1 MKRSPTA
8 YSHHDSHASH
18 RSTRCTPGLAE
29 DLKVLT
35 RRRLFGMVAKAAAGL
50 SLAPVLVGC
59 VTDNAAGD
67 GVDAGTGGDSTT
79 GTATCSTIPDET
91 QGPYPGD
98 GTNGANALT
107 LSGIVRS
114 DIRASVGGA
123 TGVAQGVVLNVTL
136 TLLDSKTCSPLA
148 DRAIYIW
155 HCDRDGNYSMY
166 SAAVAAENYL
176 RGVQVTD
183 AAGQVTFTT
192 IFPGCYSG
200 RWPHIHFE
208 IYPSLASATSGASKI
223 ATSQLA
229 LPKAI
234 CDTVYATSGYS
245 ASVTNLSRITL
256 ATDNVFSDGSTLQIP
271 TITGSVADG
280 IAAGLTVAINV

>member
-1 MKRSPTA
+1 MKRSSA
-8 YSHHDSHASH
+8 AHSDHDSHASH
-18 RSTRCTPGLAE
+18 HGLAE

-50 SLAPVLVGC
+50 SLAPALVGC

-79 GTATCSTIPDET
+79 GTATCSTIPNET

-123 TGVAQGVVLNVTL
+123 TGVAQGVVLDVTL

-155 HCDRDGNYSMY
+155 HCDRESKYSMY
-166 SAAVAAENYL
+166 NKPEANYL
-176 RGVQVTD
+176 RGVQATD
-183 AAGQVTFTT
+183 AKGRATFTT
-192 IFPGCYSG
+192 IFPGCYPG

-208 IYPSLASATSGASKI
+208 VYPSLKSITDAKKVAI
-223 ATSQLA
+223 TSQLA
-229 LPKAI
+229 FPEKTCAE
-234 CDTVYATSGYS
+234 VYAEAGYEAS
-245 ASVTNLSRITL
+245 AKNLENVSL
-256 ATDNVFSDGSTLQIP
+256 ATDGSFSDDEAAHQMATVTGNVKKGYQATLK
-271 TITGSVADG
+271 
-280 IAAGLTVAINV
+280 IAV

>member
-8 YSHHDSHASH
+8 YSDRDSHSSH
-18 RSTRCTPGLAE
+18 RSTRRTPGLAE

-35 RRRLFGMVAKAAAGL
+35 RRRLFGMMARTAAGL
-50 SLAPVLVGC
+50 SLAPALVGC
-59 VTDNAAGD
+59 VTDSASD
-67 GVDAGTGGDSTT
+67 GVDAGAGADSAT
-79 GTATCSTIPDET
+79 GTATCSTIPNET

-123 TGVAQGVVLNVTL
+123 TGVAQGVVLGVTL

-148 DRAIYIW
+148 DHAIYIW

-183 AAGQVTFTT
+183 AAGNVTFTT
-192 IFPGCYSG
+192 IFPACYSG

-208 IYPSLASATSGASKI
+208 IYPTLASATSGASKI

-229 LPKAI
+229 FPKSI
-234 CDTVYATSGYS
+234 CDAVYATSGYS
-245 ASVTNLSRITL
+245 TSVTNLSRITL
-256 ATDNVFSDGSTLQIP
+256 ATDNVFSDGTTLQIP
-271 TITGSVADG
+271 AVTGSVADG
-280 IAAGLTVAINV
+280 LAASLTVAINA

>member
-1 MKRSPTA
+1 M
-8 YSHHDSHASH
+8 
-18 RSTRCTPGLAE
+18 
-29 DLKVLT
+29 
-35 RRRLFGMVAKAAAGL
+35 AKTAAGL
-50 SLAPVLVGC
+50 SLAPALVGC
-59 VTDNAAGD
+59 VTDSASE
-67 GVDAGTGGDSTT
+67 GVDAGAGADGAT
-79 GTATCSTIPDET
+79 GTATCSTIPNET

-123 TGVAQGVVLNVTL
+123 TGVAQGVVLGVTL

-148 DRAIYIW
+148 DHAIYIW

-183 AAGQVTFTT
+183 AAGSVTFTT
-192 IFPGCYSG
+192 IFPACYSG

-208 IYPSLASATSGASKI
+208 IYPTLASATSGASKI

-229 LPKAI
+229 LPKSI
-234 CDTVYATSGYS
+234 CDAVYATSGYS
-245 ASVTNLSRITL
+245 TSVTNLSRITL
-256 ATDNVFSDGSTLQIP
+256 ASDNVFSDGTTLQIP
-271 TITGSVADG
+271 AVTGSVADG
-280 IAAGLTVAINV
+280 FAASLTVAISV